1 MAKVIERTVQ
11 SAQTPVIICD
21 FSAPKGSDLRFLDD
35 AQHLDVD
42 FILIACNP
50 GKSVR
55 MDSATVS
62 YLIKE
67 RIGKEVI
74 TTLTTRDSNRLSIQS
89 NLLGMSALG
98 LENIMVVEGDPFS
111 DTELALV
118 KGVNDF
124 KPTELIRSINAM
136 NQGFDFKGFNFKG
149 PTDFCVGATI
159 DINRDVYKQVLLTGK
174 KIQSGAEFFVAQP
187 TFDIRQIELF
197 YDQYSRAHGR
207 SIAQPIFWGVQ
218 ILVENGVTFGPIPEA
233 LAQDL
238 KNGRDGIDIALETFS
253 RLEELGIGSIYLVP
267 PILKGGSRNYL
278 DAQKFIDMVKS

>member
-21 FSAPKGSDLRFLDD
+21 FSAPKSSDLRFLDD

-111 DTELALV
+111 ETELALV

-124 KPTELIRSINAM
+124 KPTELIRSINSM
-136 NQGFDFKGFNFKG
+136 NQGFDFKGFDFKG

-174 KIQSGAEFFVAQP
+174 KIHSGAEFFVAQP

-233 LAQDL
+233 LAQVL

>member
-11 SAQTPVIICD
+11 SAQKPVIICD
-21 FSAPKGSDLRFLDD
+21 FSAPKSSDLRFLDD

-111 DTELALV
+111 ETELALV

-124 KPTELIRSINAM
+124 KPTELIRSINSM
-136 NQGFDFKGFNFKG
+136 NQGFDFKGFDFKG

-197 YDQYSRAHGR
+197 YDQYSRVHGR

-253 RLEELGIGSIYLVP
+253 RFEELGIGSIYLVP